1 MQRCHLFIYY
11 KGIRVTVLIFFQ
23 ITKHSLHF
31 LFQSYLLI
39 DSDSQ
44 LIQTTRYFIC
54 SIHLFVFLNIMAP
67 TFNIGEFPYSTKSI
81 CWLNSF
87 ACSKLSRRD
96 LAWPPEGDSL
106 GPWVAIFVL
115 VPCVFVFLLWALW
128 ECCRRKRIIQHSMA

>member
-1 MQRCHLFIYY
+1 MNHAMLSFVYILQRNSRHNTYILSNHQAFLAF
-11 KGIRVTVLIFFQ
+11 LILW
-23 ITKHSLHF
+23 KLP
-31 LFQSYLLI
+31 
-39 DSDSQ
+39 DSR
-44 LIQTTRYFIC
+44 LIQTTRYFIR
-54 SIHLFVFLNIMAP
+54 SIHRFVFPNIMAP

-87 ACSKLSRRD
+87 ACSKLSKRD

-128 ECCRRKRIIQHSMA
+128 ECCRRKRIIQQSMA